1 MLILNLITSN
11 VSGVNM
17 CSTPRPRTKV
27 KGKAGSSG
35 SILSTMS
42 SEARSSFTE
51 RANAAQERRHQISIK
66 TQQKKQQSNASIKN
80 AKKVARSAKKQKNSF
95 SSWLLNASLKDVFM
109 MLFFNNSKH
118 T

>member
-80 AKKVARSAKKQKNSF
+80 AKNALNEGISKDLTYEALKNIGIE
-95 SSWLLNASLKDVFM
+95 VFNQ
-109 MLFFNNSKH
+109 FA
-118 T
+118 